1 MNKYN
6 ESQIQNLIYE
16 DEQIWSAINIQ
27 MEINEDIE
35 KRFQNRLK
43 LQRQIFEEMSEEQS
57 TYFKLQLKR
66 MSEELKEAKEIISDL
81 KVYMKRNF
89 LQQFYCPP

>member
-1 MNKYN
+1 
-6 ESQIQNLIYE
+6 
-16 DEQIWSAINIQ
+16 